1 MITESHDAAPYDP
14 SMSQRP
20 SDVYC
25 SINICHAAL
34 TAQPY
39 PSWPMS
45 TNKSISEDIVQT
57 HNLMVSETRR
67 EWDPRYPPALL

>member
-45 TNKSISEDIVQT
+45 KLTILWSQKHVVNGTHDIHQLSFDVQEKIS
-57 HNLMVSETRR
+57 
-67 EWDPRYPPALL
+67 